1 MTTSIEIK
9 SRYMKA
15 AELKRKL
22 EEEQSNAPEVSLHIH
37 GKSSRFRGGDPNVLI
52 ALVGLAGGGL
62 GALINGLMNIA
73 AQRQGSYIEL
83 TGPDWSV
90 RVPANTPPD
99 ELNKMVEIARSKH
112 VTHIELLG

>member
-9 SRYMKA
+9 SQYMKA
-15 AELKRKL
+15 AELKQRL
-22 EEEQSNAPEVSLHIH
+22 EEEQSNAHEVSLQIH
-37 GKSSRFRGGDPNVLI
+37 GKRSRFRGGDPSVLI

-73 AQRQGSYIEL
+73 AQRQGSFVEL
-83 TGPDWSV
+83 KGPDWSV

-99 ELNKMVEIARSKH
+99 ELNKLVEVARSKP
-112 VTHIELLG
+112 VTHIELLD